1 MNLACFL
8 DDLRDVVGVR
18 STAEMN
24 RDRMLASRD
33 VDDWWWRWKEG
44 LVLGEVRD
52 TERSGHD
59 DKA

>member
-8 DDLRDVVGVR
+8 DGLRYVVGVR
-18 STAEMN
+18 STAKMN

-52 TERSGHD
+52 TERSRHD